1 MKLAELADLKEL
13 QKLCESFTAFTNA
26 VTAIIDLDGNIFT
39 STGWRDICTNFHRVN
54 PHTALRCRESD
65 TVLSEQ
71 INNGD
76 TYKVYKC
83 KNGLID
89 VAVPLI
95 IGNQHVANFFTGQF
109 FFEKP
114 DKDYF
119 ICQAE
124 KFGFDKKSYM
134 DALDR
139 VPVYSEE
146 YIFKM
151 MNFLTNLARVIGESE
166 MARKKVEAIREQLI
180 IELNNSEKKIK
191 TLSGLLPICAS
202 CKKIRNDEG
211 YWEQI
216 ETYVSE
222 HTEAD
227 FSHSICPDC
236 AKRLYPE
243 LII

>member
-109 FFEKP
+109 FLKNRTRITLYARLKNSDLIKNP
-114 DKDYF
+114 
-119 ICQAE
+119 IW
-124 KFGFDKKSYM
+124 M
-134 DALDR
+134 HLT
-139 VPVYSEE
+139 E
-146 YIFKM
+146 Y
-151 MNFLTNLARVIGESE
+151 
-166 MARKKVEAIREQLI
+166 Q
-180 IELNNSEKKIK
+180 
-191 TLSGLLPICAS
+191 
-202 CKKIRNDEG
+202 
-211 YWEQI
+211 
-216 ETYVSE
+216 
-222 HTEAD
+222 
-227 FSHSICPDC
+227 SIP
-236 AKRLYPE
+236 KNISLK
-243 LII
+243 